1 LACKVE
7 GPQRRIAAAFWF
19 CATQLYSPSP
29 KRAGLFVV
37 RLQQLAAILASSPR
51 MNKKYADD
59 YVLIFVL

>member
-1 LACKVE
+1 LKGRSVVSLRPFGFALRSFIR
-7 GPQRRIAAAFWF
+7 PA
-19 CATQLYSPSP
+19 P